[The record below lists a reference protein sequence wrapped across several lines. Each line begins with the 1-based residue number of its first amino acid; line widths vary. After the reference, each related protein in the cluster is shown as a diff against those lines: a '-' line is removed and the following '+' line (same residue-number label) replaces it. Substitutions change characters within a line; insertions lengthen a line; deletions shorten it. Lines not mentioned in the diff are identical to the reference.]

1 MFGRHASVTG
11 HRLFQILSFVYVNGA
26 AHQGHC
32 QHIDVFRFAK
42 DALPEVSG
50 KNLQH
55 VTGFGIRGRTIES
68 LWSSNIT
75 HVTTLLV
82 MFIEVLLVVQ
92 EICNKPR
99 RGLR

>member
-1 MFGRHASVTG
+1 MTG
-11 HRLFQILSFVYVNGA
+11 HRLFQIFNFVYVNGSA
-26 AHQGHC
+26 YQGHC

-50 KNLQH
+50 KNLEH
-55 VTGFGIRGRTIES
+55 VTGFGIRDRPIES

-75 HVTTLLV
+75 HVTALFV
-82 MFIEVLLVVQ
+82 MFIEVFLVVQ